1 MQKREIFTEDCVL
14 GKKRKALKLFSTS
27 LLGKKKKRLNYF
39 QLLLSVWLKSVGV
52 ALHTGYHIAQAR
64 SSQSAEHSTRGTP
77 SERLASLFQILT
89 ETAWG
94 GAQALQGKDSMFL
107 KTVPTMQSIPQASL
121 QRPLS

>member
-27 LLGKKKKRLNYF
+27 LLGKKKKA
-39 QLLLSVWLKSVGV
+39 LKSFSTSLIGM
-52 ALHTGYHIAQAR
+52 AQKRGSGLA
-64 SSQSAEHSTRGTP
+64 HGTP
-77 SERLASLFQILT
+77 RRTGQKRPGRLASLFQTLT

-94 GAQALQGKDSMFL
+94 GAQALQGKGSLFL
-107 KTVPTMQSIPQASL
+107 KTVPTMQSVPQASL